1 MNKQDKL
8 QRAQGSYTPQQP
20 FGEVRADQLQ
30 QLAALKK
37 TAAPVQRLAAGKLL
51 LHRCEATAA
60 GLIVPSDLTR
70 QELYDLA
77 VDLFAMESSVA
88 LWVGDMLVAV
98 ESLGYGD
105 ISQIALEFNRAPKT
119 LSNWKAVCAA
129 VETSLRREVVAA
141 FPDRRPLTF
150 GHYALLVTL
159 PASAQFEAA
168 SRAIDAGWSIA
179 QLRDFLHPQK
189 EAPRAA
195 VVEKYRERL
204 WNGVEDVRRKFH
216 KSKRA
221 IDKRAWLSL
230 ASEQAQYWQD
240 LVTELKKDL

>member
-1 MNKQDKL
+1 MTKQDKL
-8 QRAQGSYTPQQP
+8 QRAQASYTPQQP
-20 FGEVRADQLQ
+20 FGEVASDQLS
-30 QLAALKK
+30 QLAALRKP
-37 TAAPVQRLAAGKLL
+37 AATPMQRIAPGKML

-60 GLIVPSDLTR
+60 GLLVPSDLTR

-98 ESLGYGD
+98 ENLDYGD
-105 ISQIALEFNRAPKT
+105 ISQIALEFGRAPKT

-129 VETSLRREVVAA
+129 VKTSLRREVVAA

-159 PASAQFEAA
+159 PESAQFEAA
-168 SRAIDAGWSIA
+168 SRAIDEQWSIA
-179 QLRDFLHPQK
+179 QLRDFLHPQ
-189 EAPRAA
+189 EIPRAA
-195 VVEKYRERL
+195 IVEKYRERL
-204 WNGVEDVRRKFH
+204 WNGVEDVRRKFY
-216 KSKRA
+216 KSKRS